1 MDARSLAP
9 SLTRGFCLQVRV
21 GNMHWT
27 IRLYALNYIH
37 WTIRLFQ
44 EASHCWLDDDIE
56 IDVYKVHLHD
66 TTATTDFVLISYNMS
81 ADHSRRVT
89 SIFLNSIVNFAART
103 REIWSR
109 WDYWK
114 WRENLEVSRDSSY
127 LALLLSRRNHY
138 YLRGFR
144 LIDLKSYFLTV
155 KKYFCNG
162 TDDLEYKICDQ
173 VWLTLCSSLIFAF
186 TSIVYSISPVYPY
199 PVENLM
205 STIMQ
210 RERCTEFLSRDCKVF
225 ALRNLLQIFWS

>member
-1 MDARSLAP
+1 
-9 SLTRGFCLQVRV
+9 
-21 GNMHWT
+21 MHWT
-27 IRLYALNYIH
+27 ISTELSDFFRRLHIVD
-37 WTIRLFQ
+37 WTMISQLMYTKSTCMILQLRLTSFF
-44 EASHCWLDDDIE
+44 
-56 IDVYKVHLHD
+56 K
-66 TTATTDFVLISYNMS
+66 ISYNMS

-155 KKYFCNG
+155 KKYFCNELSMLC
-162 TDDLEYKICDQ
+162 DLCDQ

-210 RERCTEFLSRDCKVF
+210 RARCTEFLSRDCKVF